1 MSATRTSLLSQ
12 ITTNVAGSNISVSSE
27 LPWTASGETL
37 YQKNMKHFYMDEEQD
52 DREQVLKTLD
62 GFELEQTTITLEG
75 YMSVDAKNQPGDI
88 ANVVANIMNANS
100 VITGTVSNETN
111 VTTELDDDV
120 ITYTFEFN
128 FITI

>member
-1 MSATRTSLLSQ
+1 MSTRSDLLTQ
-12 ITTNVAGSNISVSSE
+12 ITTNISGSNISVSQE
-27 LPWTASGETL
+27 LPWTASGESL
-37 YQKNMKHFYMDEEQD
+37 YLKNMKHFYLDEEQD

-62 GFELEQTTITLEG
+62 GFELEQKTITLEG

-88 ANVVANIMNANS
+88 SNVVANIMNANA
-100 VITGTVSNETN
+100 VITGTTN
-111 VTTELDDDV
+111 NSTQLTTDIADDV

>member
-1 MSATRTSLLSQ
+1 MSTRSDLLTQ
-12 ITTNVAGSNISVSSE
+12 ITTNITGSNISVSQE
-27 LPWTASGETL
+27 LPWTASGESL
-37 YQKNMKHFYMDEEQD
+37 YLKNMKHFYMDEEQD

-62 GFELEQTTITLEG
+62 GFELEQQTITLEG

-88 ANVVANIMNANS
+88 SNVVANIINANS
-100 VITGTVSNETN
+100 TITGTVNNSTQ
-111 VTTELDDDV
+111 VTTEITDDV